1 MAGSDDLPLPV
12 ARTIASLR
20 DTVARWRAA
29 NLRVGM
35 VPTMGAL
42 HRGHLSLV
50 EEARRHADRIVVSIF
65 VNPTQF
71 APSEDFAKYPRDE
84 AADAAKLAAFGTDL
98 LYAPSV
104 DEMYPAGAATTVTVA
119 RVSEGLCGT
128 FRPTHFAG
136 VATIVTKL
144 LVQCLPDVAVFGEK
158 DYQQLMVI
166 KQLARDLDIPV
177 EIRGGATMREDD
189 GLAMSSRNAYL
200 RPDERALASRLPE
213 TLREAVRRLEAGDDP
228 AIVAADARARLDAAG
243 FSAVQYVEVRD
254 AATLAPITRLDAPAR
269 VLAAVMLGATR
280 LIDNWPALP
289 RAVA

>member
-20 DTVARWRAA
+20 GAVAAWRAA

-84 AADAAKLAAFGTDL
+84 AADAAKLAAVGTDL

-177 EIRGGATMREDD
+177 EIRGGTTVREED

-200 RPDERALASRLPE
+200 RAEERAARLPE
-213 TLREAVRRLEAGDDP
+213 TLREAVRRIEAGDD
-228 AIVAADARARLDAAG
+228 AALVAAEARARLEAAG

-254 AATLAPITRLDAPAR
+254 AETLAPITRLDAPAR

-289 RAVA
+289 RAIA